1 MSLHRKI
8 FIACVSLATV
18 LAGMSPAVASESHSV
33 VQPTR
38 SCAELVRSYAVPDA
52 KTQVT
57 SAVVVPASGGVPE
70 FCDVRGKIEPNIG
83 FQLKLPTQTYRGRY
97 VQYGCGGFC
106 GFITDPAFPKC
117 GPAFGDAAVAA
128 TDDGHQWPEENP
140 FDTEWARADQKAR
153 DDFFFRAPHVLSK
166 VSKHLVGVFYGKAPR
181 KSYFTG
187 CSNGG
192 REALVLA
199 QRYPHDFDGIIA
211 AAPASHYTGLIA
223 YQGWLARNA
232 IPDDKVVLLHSAV
245 MAACDGLDGL
255 VDKQIDEPRLCRF
268 DPATLAGS
276 LTDEEIARAK
286 RLYSGPVDRG
296 VRLYPAGQAYGSELG
311 WLWWINPRAEF
322 GGSIAGQL
330 ADNGLK
336 NLVYPIGQPHSS
348 LEKFEFTVREFRRL
362 VPETVKAN
370 SLSLDLREF
379 RRSGGKLILWHG
391 AADQAI
397 PAQGT
402 IDYWQRL
409 TGGRTP
415 DWARLFIVPS
425 ISHCEG
431 GDTLTHFDP
440 FRSLVSWV
448 EGGAAPDRVIAEGR
462 DADGNV
468 VRTRPVFP
476 YPLRAKYDGSGS
488 VDDASNFVAAPG
500 FQTVDRVR
508 WAGEDLY
515 HRPGPVAP

>member
-1 MSLHRKI
+1 MHRKI
-8 FIACVSLATV
+8 FIACVSFATV
-18 LAGMSPAVASESHSV
+18 VAGMAPAVAAEESV
-33 VQPTR
+33 VRPAH
-38 SCAELVRSYAVPDA
+38 SCAELVREYAVPDA

-57 SAVVVPASGGVPE
+57 SAVVVPASAVAPE

-106 GFITDPAFPKC
+106 GFIGDSAIPKC
-117 GPAFGDAAVAA
+117 GPDFGDAAVAA
-128 TDDGHQWPEENP
+128 TDDGHQWPNMDP
-140 FDTEWARADQKAR
+140 FDTEWAKNDQKAR
-153 DDFFFRAPHVLSK
+153 DDFFFRAPHALSK
-166 VSKHLVGVFYGKAPR
+166 VSKHVIGEFYGKGPK

-211 AAPASHYTGLIA
+211 AAPASYYTGLIG
-223 YQGWLARNA
+223 YQAWLARNA
-232 IPDDKVVLLHSAV
+232 IPDEAIDVLHTAV
-245 MAACDGLDGL
+245 IKECDGLDGL
-255 VDKQIDEPRLCRF
+255 VDRQIDEPRLCRF
-268 DPATLAGS
+268 DPAKLAGQ
-276 LTDEEIARAK
+276 LTAEQIARAK
-286 RLYSGPVDRG
+286 RLYEGPAENG
-296 VRLYPAGQAYGSELG
+296 VRLYPAGQPYGSEQG
-311 WLWWINPRAEF
+311 WKFWINPLPEF

-336 NLVYPIGQPHSS
+336 HLVYPIGQPHSS
-348 LEKFEFTVREFRRL
+348 LAQFEFTVREFRRL

-370 SLSLDLREF
+370 GLSLDLGEF
-379 RRSGGKLILWHG
+379 RRSGGKLIIWHG

-409 TGGRTP
+409 TGGRQQ
-415 DWARLFIVPS
+415 DWARLFVVPS
-425 ISHCEG
+425 ISHCQG
-431 GDTLTHFDP
+431 GDTLTNFDP
-440 FRSLVSWV
+440 FRELVSWV
-448 EGGAAPDRVIAEGR
+448 EGGKAPSKVIAEGR
-462 DADGNV
+462 DADGAV
-468 VRTRPVFP
+468 VRTRPVFA
-476 YPLRAKYDGSGS
+476 YPLRARYDGSGS
-488 VDDASNFVAAPG
+488 IDDAANFVAAPG
-500 FQTVDRVR
+500 FPTKDRVR